1 MEPQTT
7 ESPPPRE
14 PPNNIRSD
22 DTILPPE
29 QISFSVPVL
38 RFPRP
43 QGSQLLANWVSSS
56 APDIRQPLRQPLSMS
71 DNGSLA
77 DSAYEIINGAD
88 NEIIH
93 ETDSE
98 IINGTDNESQDDRM
112 TESTCSL
119 SASRP
124 DDVHSLDGSSVDPY
138 NTDSDDESDHP
149 SRASSI
155 RYADQALQNPSTQF
169 TTSSLEHGS
178 STEGSGVVV
187 RSIHFQE
194 SDVSDTVLEENISA
208 KHAIREL
215 SEEDSSAIA
224 ENLALQNPPRRW
236 VVSIRQTMSQSY
248 LSTKEPL
255 RVLYVGPP
263 EAQRAIV
270 LKICS
275 AIWESPQPNNQD
287 YLSRHREGVY
297 NIVPISSFGPSPEL
311 DLMEASQYQIK
322 VEHCTSA
329 EELVGPES
337 SSLGEVG
344 YSITIEQEKDYRSFV
359 SPTGP
364 AVIPEWDL
372 PHIAVFYCST
382 YDDAES
388 SGTRHAAWSFM
399 ERHGVPSI
407 FIADQQDFGNSDWGK
422 YINEHSAH
430 LCLESRDPERPTA
443 PHRFPIDYA
452 SFADIDAR
460 QMNRNLA
467 YLTGLSET
475 EDNLGLGNTKTKAGV
490 PRPETMKSAKGRRLA
505 AREEF
510 WRRIRSILPAVLLL
524 MGPFFA
530 LSMIDWLWP
539 AGLYQTQPSSFT
551 GVCVSSPVSP
561 GFTTGRSS
569 SVATSTKTVVINITS
584 TKTVQATQT
593 QPSTSTFASALSLA
607 GFLSDKPSAVP
618 ADIEAK
624 DKKPNNSNKTACSV
638 RVHSLT
644 EILVGVPS
652 RNKAVW
658 LAAGSID
665 ITVRRNDHLIKTKI
679 SCVDEGVI
687 VELDQKDA
695 YGLVNITVV
704 TTRRPRINETFQ
716 IDFGK
721 SAIAELAE
729 TIEAGLHLL
738 QGAIKNVAWTDDA
751 SQIFDNAC
759 RVSRELPG
767 EVSSAFEH
775 ASEAVQNR
783 ADRFK
788 QAVGDA
794 RKHLTH
800 RIGSNDL
807 IRKELDLS
815 ILQAQIASRLWWLRM
830 QGKTEEYNQYKRN
843 ASRLLD
849 AKHLELQ
856 AAKTKHTPNQSRS
869 FYGFRSRLYSPWKK
883 DSGRQNED
891 VQDSTPQDRS
901 WETTWRKIMQGI

>member
-7 ESPPPRE
+7 VSPPPPE
-14 PPNNIRSD
+14 PPTNNTPND
-22 DTILPPE
+22 DTTLPAPE
-29 QISFSVPVL
+29 QISFSVPAL

-56 APDIRQPLRQPLSMS
+56 APDIRQPLTMS
-71 DNGSLA
+71 DTGSLA
-77 DSAYEIINGAD
+77 ESAY
-88 NEIIH
+88 
-93 ETDSE
+93 E
-98 IINGTDNESQDDRM
+98 IINGTDNESQDDHL

-169 TTSSLEHGS
+169 PTSSLEHGS

-187 RSIHFQE
+187 RSIQFQE
-194 SDVSDTVLEENISA
+194 SDGSDTVLEESIFV

-215 SEEDSSAIA
+215 DEEDSSTIA
-224 ENLALQNPPRRW
+224 ENLALPDAPRRW
-236 VVSIRQTMSQSY
+236 VASIRQTMSQSY

-255 RVLYVGPP
+255 RVLYVGPL

-275 AIWESPQPNNQD
+275 AIWESPQPNNED
-287 YLSRHREGVY
+287 YTNRHREGVY

-322 VEHCTSA
+322 VEHCTFA
-329 EELVGPES
+329 EEIAGPEP
-337 SSLGEVG
+337 SSLEVG

-359 SPTGP
+359 VPAGP
-364 AVIPEWDL
+364 AVVPEWDL
-372 PHIAVFYCST
+372 PHVAVFYCSA

-407 FIADQQDFGNSDWGK
+407 MIADEQDFGNPDWGK
-422 YINEHSAH
+422 YINEHSVH

-443 PHRFPIDYA
+443 PRRFPIDYQ

-467 YLTGLSET
+467 YLTGLSEA
-475 EDNLGLGNTKTKAGV
+475 EDKLGLGTTKTKAV
-490 PRPETMKSAKGRRLA
+490 PKPETTNSTKGRRPVVG
-505 AREEF
+505 EEF
-510 WRRIRSILPAVLLL
+510 WRRIRSILPVAMLL
-524 MGPFFA
+524 MGPFFV
-530 LSMIDWLWP
+530 LSMIDWLRP
-539 AGLYQTQPSSFT
+539 AGLYQTQPLSFT

-561 GFTTGRSS
+561 AFTTGRSS

-584 TKTVQATQT
+584 TKTVQAIQT

-624 DKKPNNSNKTACSV
+624 DKKSSNSNKAACSV

-658 LAAGSID
+658 LAVGSID
-665 ITVRRNDHLIKTKI
+665 ITVRRNANLIKTKI
-679 SCVDEGVI
+679 SSVDEGVL
-687 VELDQKDA
+687 VELDRKDA
-695 YGLVNITVV
+695 YGLVNVTVV
-704 TTRRPRINETFQ
+704 TTRRPRINETFE

-721 SAIAELAE
+721 SAIAEFAE

-738 QGAIKNVAWTDDA
+738 QGAVKKVAPTGDA
-751 SQIFDNAC
+751 RQIFDNA
-759 RVSRELPG
+759 RSLSREFRG
-767 EVSSAFEH
+767 EVSSALKH
-775 ASEAVQNR
+775 ASGAVQNC
-783 ADRFK
+783 ADSVKRG
-788 QAVGDA
+788 VDDV
-794 RKHLTH
+794 RKRLSH
-800 RIGSNDL
+800 RIESHDL
-807 IRKELDLS
+807 IRKEVDLS
-815 ILQAQIASRLWWLRM
+815 LLQAQIASRLWWLRM
-830 QGKTEEYNQYKRN
+830 QGRAEEYAQYKRN

-856 AAKTKHTPNQSRS
+856 AARTKHMPRQPRS
-869 FYGFRSRLYSPWKK
+869 FYGFRSGLYSPWKK
-883 DSGRQNED
+883 DSGRHDEGGR
-891 VQDSTPQDRS
+891 DSTSQDGS
-901 WETTWRKIMQGI
+901 WENTWRKIVQGI